1 MKKDP
6 KKNVKKESRLEKVIV
21 TLLVVL
27 VSLLS
32 FSVGVISGKGLS
44 DKEYAL
50 KSLDQK
56 YSHAMN
62 DQQPE
67 SDNFAGE
74 LSEEEIEQLAN
85 AALEKAEEN
94 LSNTEGNKGSSELVA
109 EEAGKKALED
119 ERVPSS
125 VKKTA
130 PQIGYTV
137 QIAAYQDE
145 KDAVAKAAALEQKGY
160 AAFPLKKSVKGKTW
174 YKVSIG
180 SFASQAEATNYKA
193 DLLKSGVVKDALV
206 QPLST
211 H

>member
-1 MKKDP
+1 MKKDA

-62 DQQPE
+62 EQPAE
-67 SDNFAGE
+67 GDNFAGE

-85 AALEKAEEN
+85 AALEKAEET
-94 LSNTEGNKGSSELVA
+94 LSNAEGGKNEIVA
-109 EEAGKKALED
+109 EEAGKKPLD
-119 ERVPSS
+119 EERIPSS

-130 PQIGYTV
+130 PKVGYTV

-145 KDAVAKAAALEQKGY
+145 KDAAAKAADLEKKGY
-160 AAFPLKKSVKGKTW
+160 AAFPLKKNVKGKTW

-180 SFASQAEATNYKA
+180 SFGSRTEASSYKA
-193 DLLKSGVVKDALV
+193 ALLKKGVVKDAIV